1 MKKISIKTFCKE
13 YNNRATDS
21 LKKQYIKDNLEI
33 TAYVPFITKDALIN
47 NLLNLTMIDKKS
59 GNVKVNS
66 SAEYLLTTRILIEN
80 YTNLTV
86 ETEGFYEEY
95 DELKKSG
102 LFNILLVGS
111 DTADTAPLIP
121 YEEIIEFKHLLSIKK
136 ADYMTNY
143 STPQA
148 FISNQIERITTI
160 CSATLKP
167 VFDKIANELANM
179 DDSKIEKII
188 KAIDKSLKRV
198 K

>member
-111 DTADTAPLIP
+111 DAVDTAPLIP
-121 YEEIIEFKHLLSIKK
+121 YEEIVEFKHLLSIKK
-136 ADYMTNY
+136 ADYMANY

-160 CSATLKP
+160 GSATLKP
-167 VFDKIANELANM
+167 VLDKIANELANM
-179 DDSKIEKII
+179 DDAKIEKII
-188 KAIDKSLKRV
+188 KVLDKGLKRV